1 MANKKV
7 KAAPQ
12 KQTAAV
18 SLLEYVEMFVFAVAF
33 VILLLSLFLRL
44 CAVDGDSMND
54 TLSHGEQLLI
64 SDLFYTPKQGDII
77 VFHKTD
83 SEFDALNKPIIKRV
97 IAVGGQYVRVD
108 FVAKKVYVSD
118 DDVFEESEVLS
129 EESYA
134 TYKGFGGGFRE
145 VFEGGGEPLELRVP
159 EGELFVLGDNR
170 NNSTDSRSEYLGT
183 IEEKYVLGK
192 VLCRI
197 TPFSAFGRVS

>member
-1 MANKKV
+1 MANKKA

-12 KQTAAV
+12 KPTAAV

-33 VILLLSLFLRL
+33 VILLLTLFLRL

-54 TLSHGEQLLI
+54 TLSHGEQLII
-64 SDLFYTPKQGDII
+64 SDFMYTPKQGDII

-83 SEFDALNKPIIKRV
+83 CELDALNKPIIKRV
-97 IAVGGQYVRVD
+97 IAVGGQHVKVD
-108 FVAKKVYVSD
+108 FAAKKIYVSD

-145 VFEGGGEPLELRVP
+145 VFEGGGEPLVLEVP

-183 IEEKYVLGK
+183 IEEKYVLGR
-192 VLCRI
+192 VLWRV
-197 TPFSAFGRVS
+197 TPFSAFGRIS